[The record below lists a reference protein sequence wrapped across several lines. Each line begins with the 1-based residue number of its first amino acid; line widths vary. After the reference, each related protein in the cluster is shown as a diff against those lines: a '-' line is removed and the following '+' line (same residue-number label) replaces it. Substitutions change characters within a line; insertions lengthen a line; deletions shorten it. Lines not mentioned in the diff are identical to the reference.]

1 MFLTVYRLGT
11 LVPRGGA
18 KAKPVSL
25 LRRPFDLLF
34 VLYFFIHIPITA
46 LFDAQSIV
54 SGSTCMYGI
63 HVYYFIHTPITAPV

>member
-1 MFLTVYRLGT
+1 
-11 LVPRGGA
+11 
-18 KAKPVSL
+18 VSL

-34 VLYFFIHIPITA
+34 VLYFFIHIPNTA